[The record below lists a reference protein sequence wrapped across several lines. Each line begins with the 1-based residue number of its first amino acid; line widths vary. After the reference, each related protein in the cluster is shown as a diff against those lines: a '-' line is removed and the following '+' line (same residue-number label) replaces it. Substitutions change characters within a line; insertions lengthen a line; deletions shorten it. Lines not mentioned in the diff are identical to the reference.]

1 MLNQE
6 TESTTSQP
14 YAKRSDEV
22 ELDFF
27 DETQRDPYISAHP
40 KHTKTDDL
48 EEIYM
53 DEEQD
58 ETLHLVRHVVPESD
72 TPDLP
77 SLTFRAVLL
86 GSIFTVL
93 GAGMSQLFFYKSNAP
108 SFSTYFVILVTL
120 PLARWMA
127 HVLPDRRVRLFG
139 WNFQLNPGPFSV
151 KEHVLIAVIVSS
163 GATSAYASDI
173 INIQELFFGQHL
185 SAIPAMTLLLTTQ
198 TMGFGFAGLVYDLL
212 VRPPSMVFPGAL
224 VTVSLFNT
232 LHDIDSILTRQRM
245 RFFLYAFTAIYVR
258 SVADSSDPGI
268 PIYSHDHLPDTEQ
281 HRCTLLRTPKPYNSH
296 FKLGL
301 PRLWYLEPEF

>member
-1 MLNQE
+1 
-6 TESTTSQP
+6 
-14 YAKRSDEV
+14 
-22 ELDFF
+22 
-27 DETQRDPYISAHP
+27 
-40 KHTKTDDL
+40 
-48 EEIYM
+48 
-53 DEEQD
+53 
-58 ETLHLVRHVVPESD
+58 
-72 TPDLP
+72 
-77 SLTFRAVLL
+77 
-86 GSIFTVL
+86 
-93 GAGMSQLFFYKSNAP
+93 MSQLFFYKSNAP

-198 TMGFGFAGLVYDLL
+198 TIGFGFAGLVYDLL

-232 LHDIDSILTRQRM
+232 LHDIDSILTRPVS
-245 RFFLYAFTAIYVR
+245 YT
-258 SVADSSDPGI
+258 
-268 PIYSHDHLPDTEQ
+268 HL
-281 HRCTLLRTPKPYNSH
+281 TLPTNR
-296 FKLGL
+296 
-301 PRLWYLEPEF
+301 EV